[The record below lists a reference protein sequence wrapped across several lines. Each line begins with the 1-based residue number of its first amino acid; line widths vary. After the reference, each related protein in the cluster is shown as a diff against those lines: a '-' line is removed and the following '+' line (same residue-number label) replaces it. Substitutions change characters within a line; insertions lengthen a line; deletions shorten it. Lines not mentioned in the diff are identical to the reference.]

1 MTFHIF
7 TSRLVIALVCGIL
20 IGLERQLRQRSA
32 GLTTNSLVAV
42 GACIFILVSETVI
55 ANAVAAGGPVN
66 NDNLRVLAQI
76 VTGIGFLG
84 TGVILRDGFTI
95 HGLNSAATLWCS
107 AAVGSMCG
115 YGLWKGAIVSVLVIL
130 FINCVLKSVEHYLE
144 THQKDNPAAD
154 PYVKSPTANN
164 DNNPAKNDPNKN
176 NPANNPANTD
186 SKKA

>member
-1 MTFHIF
+1 MDLKIF
-7 TSRLVIALVCGIL
+7 SFRLVAALVCGVL

-42 GACIFILVSETVI
+42 GACIFILISETVI

-76 VTGIGFLG
+76 VTGMGFLG
-84 TGVILRDGFTI
+84 AGVILRDGFTI

-115 YGLWKGAIVSVLVIL
+115 YGLWREAIVAVLVIL
-130 FINCVLKSVEHYLE
+130 FINWILKFVEHYIE
-144 THQKDNPAAD
+144 NHQKDNPMAD
-154 PYVKSPTANN
+154 PYDKEE
-164 DNNPAKNDPNKN
+164 K
-176 NPANNPANTD
+176 
-186 SKKA
+186 

>member
-1 MTFHIF
+1 MELRIF
-7 TSRLVIALVCGIL
+7 ALRLIIALVCGIL

-42 GACIFILVSETVI
+42 GACIFILISETVI
-55 ANAVAAGGPVN
+55 ANAVAQGGMVN

-115 YGLWKGAIVSVLVIL
+115 YGLWPEAIIAVSVIL
-130 FINCVLKSVEHYLE
+130 FINWVLKFIEQWME
-144 THQKDNPAAD
+144 K
-154 PYVKSPTANN
+154 KS
-164 DNNPAKNDPNKN
+164 KMKE
-176 NPANNPANTD
+176 
-186 SKKA
+186 

>member
-1 MTFHIF
+1 MTLTIF
-7 TSRLVIALVCGIL
+7 ASRLICALLCGIL
-20 IGLERQLRQRSA
+20 IGLERQLRQRNA

-76 VTGIGFLG
+76 VTGIGLLG
-84 TGVILRDGFTI
+84 AGVILRDGFTI

-115 YGLWKGAIVSVLVIL
+115 YGLWVEAFVAVGVIL
-130 FINCVLKSVEHYLE
+130 FINWVLKLIEYAIE
-144 THQKDNPAAD
+144 KDLKEPKD
-154 PYVKSPTANN
+154 PKDATQNHKEN
-164 DNNPAKNDPNKN
+164 
-176 NPANNPANTD
+176 
-186 SKKA
+186 

>member
-1 MTFHIF
+1 MTLNIF
-7 TSRLVIALVCGIL
+7 ASRLIISLVCGIL

-42 GACIFILVSETVI
+42 GACIFILISETVI
-55 ANAVAAGGPVN
+55 ANAIEGGGPVN

-84 TGVILRDGFTI
+84 AGVILRDGFTI

-115 YGLWKGAIVSVLVIL
+115 YGLWREAIIAVAVIL
-130 FINCVLKSVEHYLE
+130 FINWVLKFIELYME
-144 THQKDNPAAD
+144 ARNKEENKTDNSD
-154 PYVKSPTANN
+154 T
-164 DNNPAKNDPNKN
+164 NKE
-176 NPANNPANTD
+176 
-186 SKKA
+186 KK

>member
-84 TGVILRDGFTI
+84 AGVILRDGFTI

-130 FINCVLKSVEHYLE
+130 FINWILKSVEHYLE

-176 NPANNPANTD
+176 NPAKNPANTD